1 MQSCSE
7 GVPSW
12 WNALPQAKDVSKE
25 ELQRVSQAISEGR
38 PITAELPLSTASGSH
53 IWSQMSITPVMSE
66 TDPGVVEN
74 YVRPF
79 LLKE

>member
-1 MQSCSE
+1 M
-7 GVPSW
+7 
-12 WNALPQAKDVSKE
+12 
-25 ELQRVSQAISEGR
+25 SQAISEGR

-74 YVRPF
+74 YVRPY
-79 LLKE
+79 LLKGCAFPAVQASA